1 MRLQW
6 MIVIVMLCGITV
18 TGAYAQQRDTVRS
31 GDEEEN
37 SFDKKLSSDIEDFIQ
52 HLTDQWEHG
61 WNEPK
66 YSDTSAADLQAGEN
80 PSDSTTIVHKGDTI
94 IHADDTI
101 HTNIIDSMEI
111 FQSAGASREM

>member
-80 PSDSTTIVHKGDTI
+80 PSDIPPLSIKGTLLFTPTIPFTQI
-94 IHADDTI
+94 LLY
-101 HTNIIDSMEI
+101 SMEI